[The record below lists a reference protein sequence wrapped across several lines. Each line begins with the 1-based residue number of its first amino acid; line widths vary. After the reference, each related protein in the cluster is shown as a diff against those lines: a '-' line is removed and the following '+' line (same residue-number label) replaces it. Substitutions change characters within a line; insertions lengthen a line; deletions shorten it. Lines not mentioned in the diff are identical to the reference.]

1 MPHVCPGVPPP
12 PEYPSLSAFYTILL
26 CKSDVHPWEN
36 ILLFSWVTILCPPV
50 HRDTRSPLCH
60 CSCLCYLFGIYTLRT
75 GKKSSVCHPEWASDR
90 MPIVRLQFP
99 PIWWLS
105 FKWTLLNSYKIHR
118 SRQNLDKLSMSLWS
132 PPETSVAAR
141 SSVIFSRRVFN
152 QHIFIL
158 IILPGI
164 PILQAIMGI

>member
-1 MPHVCPGVPPP
+1 MPRVCPGVPPP

-36 ILLFSWVTILCPPV
+36 ILLCSLGHHSLPPSAPGHTVTLY
-50 HRDTRSPLCH
+50 H
-60 CSCLCYLFGIYTLRT
+60 CSCLCYLFGIYTHRT
-75 GKKSSVCHPEWASDR
+75 GKKPSVCHPEWASDR

-118 SRQNLDKLSMSLWS
+118 SRQNLDKPQHVSLE
-132 PPETSVAAR
+132 PTR
-141 SSVIFSRRVFN
+141 NINSSQVFC
-152 QHIFIL
+152 HLLKEGF
-158 IILPGI
+158 
-164 PILQAIMGI
+164 